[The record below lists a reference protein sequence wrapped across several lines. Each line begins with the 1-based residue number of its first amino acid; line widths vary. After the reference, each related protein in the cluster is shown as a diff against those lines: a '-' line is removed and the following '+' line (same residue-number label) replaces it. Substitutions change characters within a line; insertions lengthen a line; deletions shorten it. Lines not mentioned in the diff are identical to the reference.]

1 MALYE
6 KHAALRDKFEVL
18 AFHDASVR
26 TFEELDEKLAP
37 IIQERW
43 NGKALPFPILLDPSR
58 TTLKA
63 YGISAFP
70 TNVLIDPDGKV
81 VKGNAEKT
89 LEQKLDELAAQAAPE
104 QALPEKPEG
113 SKDP

>member
-6 KHAALRDKFEVL
+6 KYAALKDKFEVL
-18 AFHDASVR
+18 AFHDASVN

-37 IIQERW
+37 IIKERW
-43 NGKALPFPILLDPSR
+43 DGKVLPFPILLDPTR

-81 VKGNAEKT
+81 VKGNAEKN
-89 LEQKLDELAAQAAPE
+89 LEQNLDELAPPAA
-104 QALPEKPEG
+104 EKKPDEPT
-113 SKDP
+113 DP